1 MGLNTILKNIG
12 KKVALDY
19 VHPIGQIFISADA
32 NFDPNVEWGGTWT
45 KLTDKFLI
53 GAGSTYVL
61 GAEGGSTS
69 YTPAGTNTG
78 TAISVN
84 QMPAHSHTNIYYNTG
99 ASNGVQDWGY
109 NFTNGTKRGY
119 RSSANEG
126 SGGIGNTGGGQ
137 THTHTFNGTAATI
150 IPPYKAVYFWQR
162 TA

>member
-32 NFDPNVEWGGTWT
+32 NFDPNDEWGGTWT
-45 KLTDKFLI
+45 KLTNKFLI
-53 GAGSTYVL
+53 GAGGSYAL

-78 TAISVN
+78 TAITVD
-84 QMPAHSHTNIYYNTG
+84 QMPSHSHTNLYYGSLTSG
-99 ASNGVQDWGY
+99 QADWGY
-109 NFTNGTKRGY
+109 NFTNGTKHGY
-119 RSSANEG
+119 RSSANES
-126 SGGIGNTGGGQ
+126 SGGIGNTGGGK
-137 THTHTFNGTAATI
+137 THTHTFTGTAATI

>member
-12 KKVALDY
+12 NKVALDY

-45 KLTDKFLI
+45 KLTNRFLI
-53 GAGSTYVL
+53 GAGGSYAL

-78 TAISVN
+78 TAITIN
-84 QMPAHSHTNIYYNTG
+84 QMPKHSH
-99 ASNGVQDWGY
+99 SNRYQSGSGNLSWGY
-109 NFTNGTKRGY
+109 NYQSKGTL
-119 RSSANEG
+119 SAATPD
-126 SGGIGNTGGGQ
+126 SGGIEYTGGGQ
-137 THTHTFNGTAATI
+137 AHSHTFNGTEATI
-150 IPPYKAVYFWQR
+150 IPPYKAVYMWQR